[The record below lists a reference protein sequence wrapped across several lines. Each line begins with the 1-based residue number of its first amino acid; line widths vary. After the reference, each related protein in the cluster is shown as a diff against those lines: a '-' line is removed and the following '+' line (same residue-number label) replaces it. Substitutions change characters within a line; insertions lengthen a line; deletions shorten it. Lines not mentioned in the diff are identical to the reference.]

1 MKVCLQDDEKRKDPH
16 LFHDPHPQRKVG
28 RFDWLIEVTKSDM
41 SANTDFV
48 G

>member
-1 MKVCLQDDEKRKDPH
+1 MYLQDDEKRKDPH

-28 RFDWLIEVTKSDM
+28 RFDCLIEATKSDRD
-41 SANTDFV
+41 ARADYV